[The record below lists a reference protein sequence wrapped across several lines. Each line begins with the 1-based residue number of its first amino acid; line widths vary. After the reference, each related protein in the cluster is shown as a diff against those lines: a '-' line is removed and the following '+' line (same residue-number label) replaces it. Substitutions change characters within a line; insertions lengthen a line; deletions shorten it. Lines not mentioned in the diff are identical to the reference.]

1 MIKTLMEII
10 LFKCFCCVSVVHS
23 TIINQFNVLIPLV
36 VMIAKL
42 SALWDVQFYSLQDQ
56 KYFLFFLFS
65 ASAKYIPFW
74 WKTDDFF
81 FTGTW
86 GHPTHSWCSRH
97 FFWKVFLY
105 VLLRNLSLL
114 DCRKFKP
121 SNECDILC
129 NILVNIRK
137 SNHRIREN

>member
-1 MIKTLMEII
+1 MEII

-42 SALWDVQFYSLQDQ
+42 SALWDDQFYSLQDQ
-56 KYFLFFLFS
+56 NYTVLFICFIFGKCKVYTILMEN
-65 ASAKYIPFW
+65 W
-74 WKTDDFF
+74 WRS

-86 GHPTHSWCSRH
+86 GHPTHLLCSRH

-105 VLLRNLSLL
+105 VLLRILSIF

-137 SNHRIREN
+137 SNHSIREN

>member
-74 WKTDDFF
+74 WKTDDVFFSQALEDTLPIHGVVGISSERFF
-81 FTGTW
+81 FTFYYVICLYKIVESSSPQTNA
-86 GHPTHSWCSRH
+86 T
-97 FFWKVFLY
+97 FYVIFW
-105 VLLRNLSLL
+105 
-114 DCRKFKP
+114 
-121 SNECDILC
+121 
-129 NILVNIRK
+129 
-137 SNHRIREN
+137 